1 MKSLKNYRRLV
12 ATFLIIAITQ
22 SGCLCGI
29 VFWPLWIAGS
39 AVAITGAAITGIGII
54 NQHESLA
61 RGGFEIALAGSLLGE
76 ENTAHAEAFNEIPR
90 DAKLAQKLAISV
102 EDISDYNDNLNQVQL
117 LGKRMIEDLK
127 PLIKRIKNNEISPSQ
142 ITSDPQINEIAH
154 RYGFG
159 SAAELMSTQH
169 AKVLPRAYLESFA
182 QATELSVPQA
192 KIFLYH
198 SFGIQTEA
206 IR

>member
-1 MKSLKNYRRLV
+1 MNMIKKYKTVVAASLIL
-12 ATFLIIAITQ
+12 ALTQ

-29 VFWPLWIAGS
+29 VVWPLWIAGS
-39 AVAITGAAITGIGII
+39 AVGVIGLTMGAAGLHYERDDLLRDG
-54 NQHESLA
+54 L
-61 RGGFEIALAGSLLGE
+61 EIALCGVLLDE
-76 ENTAHAEAFNEIPR
+76 KNPAHVEALNEIPR
-90 DAKLAQKLAISV
+90 DAKLARKLAVSI
-102 EDISDYNDNLNQVQL
+102 DDMSDYNDNLNQIQV
-117 LGKRMIEDLK
+117 LGKRMIGDLK

-169 AKVLPRAYLESFA
+169 SKVLPRAYLESFA

-198 SFGIQTEA
+198 SFGIQAE
-206 IR
+206 